1 LFPKHPELVSGVINA
16 IYGVGLMVSGE
27 MTYLLI
33 NPDDQSVVEDQDFYP
48 ISVSSNLPSS
58 LRILAL
64 IYGGLAVIAFL
75 LYNKKSFM
83 EAPPLLGDDCD
94 GTSDLS
100 AGTNHNLEQSDV
112 ITQRRKL
119 WHNIF

>member
-1 LFPKHPELVSGVINA
+1 MCNRLFPKYPELTSGVINA
-16 IYGVGLMVSGE
+16 IYGVGLMISGE

-33 NPDDQSVVEDQDFYP
+33 NPNDEEVVENQDFYP

-75 LYNKKSFM
+75 LYNKKSFV
-83 EAPPLLGDDCD
+83 E
-94 GTSDLS
+94 
-100 AGTNHNLEQSDV
+100 V
-112 ITQRRKL
+112 
-119 WHNIF
+119 

>member
-1 LFPKHPELVSGVINA
+1 
-16 IYGVGLMVSGE
+16 MVSGE

-33 NPDDQSVVEDQDFYP
+33 NPDDQLVVEDQDFYP

-83 EAPPLLGDDCD
+83 EPPLLTDDCD

-100 AGTNHNLEQSDV
+100 ACTNHNLEQSDV
-112 ITQRRKL
+112 ITPRRKL
-119 WHNIF
+119 WHNII